1 MENITSMDELK
12 NAIQLLEVEQA
23 EKLRRLKEQSLL
35 SIEIIKPMNLFK
47 SAVKDMVTSH
57 RLFDNM
63 LDTGVGLATGFITQ
77 KIFIGS
83 SANVIRK
90 LLCTVLQLGIT
101 EAATK
106 NSDFI
111 KSFSRFVFQ
120 RIFIKN
126 GLKSNKPWQI
136 KN

>member
-12 NAIQLLEVEQA
+12 NSIELLEIEQA

-47 SAVKDMVTSH
+47 NAVKDIVTSP

-63 LDTGVGLATGFITQ
+63 LDTGVGLATGFITK

-83 SANVIRK
+83 SANIIRK
-90 LLCTVLQLGIT
+90 LLGTVLQLGIT
-101 EAATK
+101 EAATR

-126 GLKSNKPWQI
+126 ALKSRKPWQI